1 VAADVAVLS
10 RTPIEFGV
18 PGGTQHAP
26 LVTARVGMRE
36 SRLVL
41 DTGSDV
47 HLLTKELV
55 DELGLAV
62 EEGEEGTD
70 HSGATFPSWSVE
82 DVGLSLTG
90 VEVVLCDV
98 VSIPAPAPF
107 PGWGIGGILSPQHLH
122 PVAWAV
128 IDLARDELLLVD
140 ATAAGLTSW
149 LEGRSP
155 QLTTLVLERDEA
167 FPGVVVDAA
176 VEPHPAIPTM
186 LNTGG
191 GHTEFSRDAVAG
203 RSEAGG
209 VGEQRLGG
217 GVFDSDV
224 VGSLSGRAVLAVG
237 AARLPVEDLAVRAP
251 MHDPQGL
258 VGTDVLR
265 GTVLAVA
272 ADRARPVLWQ
282 VAPLS

>member
-1 VAADVAVLS
+1 
-10 RTPIEFGV
+10 
-18 PGGTQHAP
+18 
-26 LVTARVGMRE
+26 
-36 SRLVL
+36 
-41 DTGSDV
+41 
-47 HLLTKELV
+47 
-55 DELGLAV
+55 
-62 EEGEEGTD
+62 
-70 HSGATFPSWSVE
+70 
-82 DVGLSLTG
+82 
-90 VEVVLCDV
+90 
-98 VSIPAPAPF
+98 
-107 PGWGIGGILSPQHLH
+107 
-122 PVAWAV
+122 
-128 IDLARDELLLVD
+128 
-140 ATAAGLTSW
+140 
-149 LEGRSP
+149 
-155 QLTTLVLERDEA
+155 
-167 FPGVVVDAA
+167 
-176 VEPHPAIPTM
+176 M